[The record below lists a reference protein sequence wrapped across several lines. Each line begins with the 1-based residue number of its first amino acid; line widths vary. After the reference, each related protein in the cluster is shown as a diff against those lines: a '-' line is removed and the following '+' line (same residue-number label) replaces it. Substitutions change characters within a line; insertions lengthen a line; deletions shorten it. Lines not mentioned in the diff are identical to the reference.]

1 MSVVILASICNEVDL
16 RILFRGLSVQWITKL
31 KLQVS
36 SELSVQLEFHSFSFA
51 QDCKLLVC
59 NISTAHILCFGYRS
73 WLSGT

>member
-36 SELSVQLEFHSFSFA
+36 SELSARLNSAPS
-51 QDCKLLVC
+51 LLLKIVITC
-59 NISTAHILCFGYRS
+59 L
-73 WLSGT
+73 